1 MQAVVTASMSFLPS
15 RSNKA
20 WIARDEP
27 AEMVQP
33 DRDRLAT
40 RPTFD
45 MVEVTRLTREGK
57 LEEAMVLLRAA
68 LSRADLNPTSR
79 DSDQGDPKR

>member
-1 MQAVVTASMSFLPS
+1 
-15 RSNKA
+15 
-20 WIARDEP
+20 
-27 AEMVQP
+27 
-33 DRDRLAT
+33 
-40 RPTFD
+40 

-79 DSDQGDPKR
+79 DSDQGS